1 MEKEMSLR
9 ELTEALT
16 YRDMIKREN
25 ERNFRDIFFLN
36 PLAMVITKMDGTI
49 IKINERFTTST
60 GYSKDDV
67 YGNNVLSVGLYKDP
81 DIRTEIMQ
89 ELRERNIMLHKPVT
103 FVAKDGKEI
112 KCSMSSQIIQITG
125 EDHILSVIADDSW
138 RICDEP

>member
-1 MEKEMSLR
+1 MEKEMTLR

-112 KCSMSSQIIQITG
+112 KCSMSSQIMQIAG